1 MVGLE
6 LCVTIDACEADP
18 DVGGLR
24 VELFTGTVCL
34 ECLDNISQIIAP
46 GTAMHSAL
54 SVVVRAIDSYGGI
67 AMV

>member
-1 MVGLE
+1 MGSE

-18 DVGGLR
+18 DVGALR
-24 VELFTGTVCL
+24 VKMFTGTVCL

>member
-1 MVGLE
+1 MGSE

-18 DVGGLR
+18 HVGGLR

-34 ECLDNISQIIAP
+34 ECLDNVSQIIVP
-46 GTAMHSAL
+46 CTAMHSAL
-54 SVVVRAIDSYGGI
+54 SVVVRPIDSYGGI